1 MSADLEQVGNAMYD
15 GRVPPLWMA
24 KSYPSMKPLG
34 SYITDLIERISM
46 LTKWIEQGP
55 PPVFWVSGFYF
66 THAFLTGVKQNFARR
81 HKVPID
87 TVTFDYVCMP
97 QVSGCCLEWTPASS
111 AVSVHS
117 LCICT
122 VYMQC
127 VYALSVWQQPA
138 IGQPHHVLMMCPAVQ
153 QQSQHGHQT

>member
-15 GRVPPLWMA
+15 GRVPSLWMA

-34 SYITDLIERISM
+34 SYITDLIERLTM
-46 LTKWIEQGP
+46 LSKWIEQGP
-55 PPVFWVSGFYF
+55 PPVFWISGFYF

-97 QVSGCCLEWTPASS
+97 QVSVNGCVCCVKKSGS
-111 AVSVHS
+111 AYNRGKHCAQV
-117 LCICT
+117 
-122 VYMQC
+122 
-127 VYALSVWQQPA
+127 A
-138 IGQPHHVLMMCPAVQ
+138 VLQMLRFWPVC
-153 QQSQHGHQT
+153 